1 MVLIMFGLFSQELLT
16 CCEEGKG
23 ELKDGLEVML
33 SVPKK
38 ANDAMH
44 VSMLEGSC
52 PLSLL
57 REPTW
62 TSPSSPHL
70 LSPLVLLRFLSQCAL
85 EALLLRAPAP
95 LY

>member
-1 MVLIMFGLFSQELLT
+1 MCLGFFPQELLT

-44 VSMLEGSC
+44 VSMLEGTC
-52 PLSLL
+52 LPI
-57 REPTW
+57 
-62 TSPSSPHL
+62 PSNNASSIH
-70 LSPLVLLRFLSQCAL
+70 
-85 EALLLRAPAP
+85 
-95 LY
+95 